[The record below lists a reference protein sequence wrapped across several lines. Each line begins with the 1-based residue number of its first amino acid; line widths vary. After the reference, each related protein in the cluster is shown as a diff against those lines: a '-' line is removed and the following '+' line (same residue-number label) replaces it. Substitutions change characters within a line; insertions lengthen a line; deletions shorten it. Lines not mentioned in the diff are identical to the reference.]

1 MDERYLNFFL
11 PKNITLLLSTAQ
23 PFKSVHIFYK
33 IQTRKNYEKNTT
45 TPFCYSFYSL
55 Q

>member
-33 IQTRKNYEKNTT
+33 IQTRKNYEKNNT
-45 TPFCYSFYSL
+45 TPFLSNSNSL